1 MAMTEREKYHKLW
14 NLPQGY
20 GNDYSHPFWHDVVNQ
35 FVRHSQIQA
44 GDGVLD
50 VGGGDGRL
58 RRMLPLV
65 RYASLD
71 IARTADP
78 DLCLDISEP
87 LPKYLL
93 VEYEFDWV
101 VALDVLEHLPP
112 NRVEPALANI
122 AKLAKRGAFFLIAT
136 RPDKGGKK
144 IGETL
149 HLSVHGDEWWAATL
163 ALHWPNVRKTGG
175 RPNHHVNYFVTGA

>member
-1 MAMTEREKYHKLW
+1 MTMTEREKYDKLW

-35 FVRHSQIQA
+35 FIRFAQPQP
-44 GDGVLD
+44 GQRVLD

-58 RRMLPLV
+58 RRMLPLLE
-65 RYASLD
+65 YASLD
-71 IARTADP
+71 ISHAADP
-78 DLCLDISEP
+78 DIVLDISEP
-87 LPKYLL
+87 LPEWLL
-93 VEYEFDWV
+93 TEHTFDWV

-112 NRVEPALANI
+112 DRVEPALANI

-144 IGETL
+144 IGATL
-149 HLSVHGDEWWAATL
+149 HLTVHGDDWWAATL
-163 ALHWPNVRKTGG
+163 AMHWKSVTRTGG
-175 RPNHHVNYFVTGA
+175 RPDHHVNYYVRS